1 MFSNFRGGVKA
12 GRASQARD
20 EFQTRSPGSRR
31 SPGPTESRGL
41 ARPPWVT
48 RRESGCRGGGEAESQ
63 HTCPGRDRRPLEGWR
78 FPDSVVWAQCAP
90 GHSNPWPAPGKRR
103 AAVKAPRPPSGGGP
117 LHSPP
122 APCLD
127 KANRER
133 QVRAQNYTE
142 LSFSL
147 NFRQVETLIIN
158 MINII
163 KYIVVLFVISLSFPF

>member
-20 EFQTRSPGSRR
+20 EFQTRSPGSSR

-48 RRESGCRGGGEAESQ
+48 RRESGCRGGEAESQ
-63 HTCPGRDRRPLEGWR
+63 HTRPGRDRRPLEGWR

-103 AAVKAPRPPSGGGP
+103 AAVEAPRPPSGGGP
-117 LHSPP
+117 LHKPSCPVSGQSQQS
-122 APCLD
+122 APG
-127 KANRER
+127 ES
-133 QVRAQNYTE
+133 TE
-142 LSFSL
+142 LH
-147 NFRQVETLIIN
+147 RTII
-158 MINII
+158 
-163 KYIVVLFVISLSFPF
+163 FFEFQTG